1 MFLHVTSAKYLED
14 YKVQV
19 SFNNGREGIADL
31 SSALKG
37 KIFEP
42 LKNKTE
48 FSSLVVDKELDTIVW
63 PNGADL
69 APEFIFFQ
77 AFKNESELQPQFKE
91 WGYVTE
97 NSLTQKSS

>member
-14 YKVQV
+14 YKIKV

-37 KIFEP
+37 KRFEV
-42 LKNKTE
+42 LKNKFE
-48 FSSLVVDKELDTIVW
+48 FAKFSVDKELDTIVW
-63 PNGADL
+63 SNGADF

-77 AFKNESELQPQFKE
+77 AFKDESGLQQQFRQ
-91 WGYVTE
+91 WGYII
-97 NSLTQKSS
+97 